1 MSNVRTCKEDWSED
15 QNTDTG
21 ALEDMQT
28 TPMLH
33 VGACQR
39 EKYLHCEPKQATVQA
54 SSAHRSKTDHMQL
67 KKDARMDES

>member
-39 EKYLHCEPKQATVQA
+39 EKYLHYEPKQATVHLVRIEAKQI
-54 SSAHRSKTDHMQL
+54 RLPLITCN
-67 KKDARMDES
+67 